1 MLIAATTECF
11 KHLSFDEAVQRM
23 SDLEFTCIEIAIH
36 EESQQLTPAQ
46 VAEDLE
52 KAIHLCHN
60 PNRLHVVAY
69 SVKSS
74 TTGDECYS
82 QFDAICRLARATRV
96 VSVTIDS
103 GELGTPFNEEV
114 ERLRELVAIG
124 SKQGVMVSMRS
135 QIGCL
140 SEDPDTVAVLCD
152 NVDGL
157 GLTLDP
163 SHYILGPHGGRDYD
177 KLMKY
182 VYHVRL
188 RDSSEQEM
196 QVQVGQGEIDY
207 GRLTTQLGLVGY
219 QRALSVHIMDMP
231 GTDHVGEMRKMRLLL
246 ESLL

>member
-1 MLIAATTECF
+1 
-11 KHLSFDEAVQRM
+11 M
-23 SDLEFTCIEIAIH
+23 SVRVNYR
-36 EESQQLTPAQ
+36 TP
-46 VAEDLE
+46 
-52 KAIHLCHN
+52 
-60 PNRLHVVAY
+60 
-69 SVKSS
+69 
-74 TTGDECYS
+74 
-82 QFDAICRLARATRV
+82 
-96 VSVTIDS
+96 SVTIDS

-140 SEDPDTVAVLCD
+140 SEDPDTVTVLCD
-152 NVDGL
+152 NVEGL

-163 SHYILGPHGGRDYD
+163 SHYIHGPNGGRDYD

>member
-74 TTGDECYS
+74 TTGDEFYS

-114 ERLRELVAIG
+114 ERLRELVGGGPMGPRA
-124 SKQGVMVSMRS
+124 R
-135 QIGCL
+135 
-140 SEDPDTVAVLCD
+140 
-152 NVDGL
+152 NVC
-157 GLTLDP
+157 T
-163 SHYILGPHGGRDYD
+163 S
-177 KLMKY
+177 
-182 VYHVRL
+182 
-188 RDSSEQEM
+188 
-196 QVQVGQGEIDY
+196 
-207 GRLTTQLGLVGY
+207 
-219 QRALSVHIMDMP
+219 
-231 GTDHVGEMRKMRLLL
+231 
-246 ESLL
+246 